1 MFRLAYHRGLRASE
15 IGKLDLAHW
24 RPASS
29 RLYVTRVKRSN
40 SGEFRLTRLEEIS
53 LRAWIR
59 ERGTA
64 PGPLFPSR
72 QRGRITRQRL
82 DQLMRRYGAEAAI
95 PLEKRHMHAL
105 KHSCGTHLLELG
117 EEITTVQDHLGH
129 RNIQN
134 TMIYAAIT
142 NRVRDAAG
150 ERLREWGGKKAA

>member
-1 MFRLAYHRGLRASE
+1 MFRIAYHRGLRASE
-15 IGKLDLAHW
+15 VGLLDLADYQ
-24 RPASS
+24 ASS
-29 RLYVTRVKRSN
+29 GRLYVKRRKGSN
-40 SGEFRLTRLEEIS
+40 AGQFRLTRLEEIS

-82 DQLMRRYGAEAAI
+82 DQLMRRYGELAAI
-95 PLEKRHMHAL
+95 PPEKRHMHAL
-105 KHSCGTHLLELG
+105 KHSCGTHLLEMG
-117 EEITTVQDHLGH
+117 EDITTVQDHLGH

-142 NRVRDAAG
+142 NKARDAAG
-150 ERLREWGGKKAA
+150 ERQREWGKKAA